1 MLSREKY
8 GLWPE
13 GWPKSGMSND
23 KTGLDL
29 PEAPVSAEA
38 PVDQGL
44 LLDIES
50 EALPLVIVE
59 PGEPSPADDPDS
71 DSVIMQLGDLLPDSL
86 GEVVL
91 FMGEDVSVNI
101 LTHETITG
109 FGIADPH
116 VTATGV
122 DVTGL
127 HFYSFEGGLTV
138 YSSSDI
144 LIINDP
150 NVG

>member
-1 MLSREKY
+1 
-8 GLWPE
+8 
-13 GWPKSGMSND
+13 MSNE
-23 KTGLDL
+23 KTGVDL
-29 PEAPVSAEA
+29 SQALVSAEA
-38 PVDQGL
+38 PIEEPLNLEVDT
-44 LLDIES
+44 ER
-50 EALPLVIVE
+50 LPLIIVE
-59 PGEPSPADDPDS
+59 PGAPSPADDIDS
-71 DSVIMQLGDLLPDSL
+71 DSVVLELGDLLPDSS

-116 VTATGV
+116 VTASGV

-138 YSSSDI
+138 YSASDV

-150 NVG
+150 NAA

>member
-1 MLSREKY
+1 M
-8 GLWPE
+8 G
-13 GWPKSGMSND
+13 ND
-23 KTGLDL
+23 KTIVDL

-38 PVDQGL
+38 AAEHSLVLGAAT
-44 LLDIES
+44 EK
-50 EALPLVIVE
+50 LPLVIVE
-59 PGEPSPADDPDS
+59 PGTPSPGDDLDS
-71 DSVIMQLGDLLPDSL
+71 DSVVLQLGDLLPDSL

-91 FMGEDVSVNI
+91 FMGEDVSVNL
-101 LTHETITG
+101 LTRETITG

-127 HFYSFEGGLTV
+127 HFYSFESGLTI
-138 YSSSDI
+138 YSASDI

-150 NVG
+150 NAA

>member
-1 MLSREKY
+1 
-8 GLWPE
+8 
-13 GWPKSGMSND
+13 MSNE
-23 KTGLDL
+23 KTDLDL
-29 PEAPVSAEA
+29 PQAPVSAQAAGEEVLHLS
-38 PVDQGL
+38 VDN
-44 LLDIES
+44 DK
-50 EALPLVIVE
+50 LPLVIVE
-59 PGEPSPADDPDS
+59 PGAPSPADDPDS
-71 DSVIMQLGDLLPDSL
+71 DSVVLELDDLLPDSS

-101 LTHETITG
+101 LTHETLTR

-116 VTATGV
+116 VTASGV

-138 YSSSDI
+138 YSASDI

-150 NVG
+150 NAT

>member
-1 MLSREKY
+1 MASEKI
-8 GLWPE
+8 
-13 GWPKSGMSND
+13 
-23 KTGLDL
+23 TLDL

-38 PVDQGL
+38 Q
-44 LLDIES
+44 IEHGF
-50 EALPLVIVE
+50 ALPADGPKLPLLIVE
-59 PGEPSPADDPDS
+59 PGAQPPAEMDPDS
-71 DSVIMQLGDLLPDSL
+71 VLLQLGDLLPDSS

-91 FMGEDVSVNI
+91 FTGEDVSVNL
-101 LTHETITG
+101 LTRETITG

-127 HFYSFEGGLTV
+127 HFYSFESGLTV
-138 YSSSDI
+138 YSVNDI

-150 NVG
+150 NAA

>member
-1 MLSREKY
+1 
-8 GLWPE
+8 
-13 GWPKSGMSND
+13 MSNE
-23 KTGLDL
+23 KTGIDL
-29 PEAPVSAEA
+29 PQAPVSAEA
-38 PVDQGL
+38 PNEEPLNLQIDT
-44 LLDIES
+44 DK
-50 EALPLVIVE
+50 LPLIIVE
-59 PGEPSPADDPDS
+59 PGAPSPADDLS
-71 DSVIMQLGDLLPDSL
+71 DSVVLELGDLLPDSS

-101 LTHETITG
+101 MTHETITG

-116 VTATGV
+116 ITASGV

-138 YSSSDI
+138 YSASDI

-150 NVG
+150 NAA

>member
-1 MLSREKY
+1 M
-8 GLWPE
+8 GNV
-13 GWPKSGMSND
+13 KSIV
-23 KTGLDL
+23 DL
-29 PEAPVSAEA
+29 PLAPVSAEA
-38 PVDQGL
+38 QTEHGL
-44 LLDIES
+44 LLGS
-50 EALPLVIVE
+50 ETAKLPLVIVE
-59 PGEPSPADDPDS
+59 PGASPPGDLEA
-71 DSVIMQLGDLLPDSL
+71 DSVLLQLGDLLPDSS

-91 FMGEDVSVNI
+91 FMGEDVSVNL

-127 HFYSFEGGLTV
+127 HFYSFESGLTV
-138 YSSSDI
+138 YSVSDI

-150 NVG
+150 NAA

>member
-1 MLSREKY
+1 M
-8 GLWPE
+8 
-13 GWPKSGMSND
+13 NDD
-23 KTGLDL
+23 KTGIDL
-29 PEAPVSAEA
+29 PQAPVSAEA
-38 PVDQGL
+38 PAEESLNLHVDT
-44 LLDIES
+44 EK
-50 EALPLVIVE
+50 LPLIIVE
-59 PGEPSPADDPDS
+59 PGAPSPADDMS
-71 DSVIMQLGDLLPDSL
+71 ADSVILDLGDLLPDSS

-116 VTATGV
+116 ITASGV

-138 YSSSDI
+138 YSASDI

-150 NVG
+150 NAA

>member
-1 MLSREKY
+1 
-8 GLWPE
+8 
-13 GWPKSGMSND
+13 MSKENTD
-23 KTGLDL
+23 LDL
-29 PEAPVSAEA
+29 PQAPVSAEA
-38 PVDQGL
+38 TTE
-44 LLDIES
+44 ES
-50 EALPLVIVE
+50 LNLQVEADKLPLIIVE
-59 PGEPSPADDPDS
+59 PGAPSPADDLS
-71 DSVIMQLGDLLPDSL
+71 ADSVVLELGDLLPDSS

-91 FMGEDVSVNI
+91 FMGDDVSVNI

-116 VTATGV
+116 ITASGV

-138 YSSSDI
+138 YSANDV

-150 NVG
+150 NAG

>member
-1 MLSREKY
+1 MGK
-8 GLWPE
+8 
-13 GWPKSGMSND
+13 D
-23 KTGLDL
+23 KTTVDL
-29 PEAPVSAEA
+29 PLAPVSAEA
-38 PVDQGL
+38 QDGHSLVLGN
-44 LLDIES
+44 
-50 EALPLVIVE
+50 EAEKLPLVIVE
-59 PGEPSPADDPDS
+59 PGGQSPAALDPDS
-71 DSVIMQLGDLLPDSL
+71 VVLELGDLLPDSS

-91 FMGEDVSVNI
+91 FMGEDVSVNL
-101 LTHETITG
+101 LTRETITG

-138 YSSSDI
+138 YTASDI

-150 NVG
+150 NAA

>member
-1 MLSREKY
+1 MDSE
-8 GLWPE
+8 
-13 GWPKSGMSND
+13 
-23 KTGLDL
+23 L
-29 PEAPVSAEA
+29 PQAPVSAEA
-38 PVDQGL
+38 PAEESLNLQ
-44 LLDIES
+44 IE
-50 EALPLVIVE
+50 ADKLPLIIVE
-59 PGEPSPADDPDS
+59 PGAPSPADDLS
-71 DSVIMQLGDLLPDSL
+71 ADSVLLELGDLLPDSS

-116 VTATGV
+116 VTASGV

-138 YSSSDI
+138 YSASDV

-150 NVG
+150 NVA

>member
-1 MLSREKY
+1 M
-8 GLWPE
+8 G
-13 GWPKSGMSND
+13 ND
-23 KTGLDL
+23 KTLVDLGQALFGAETPAGHGLVL
-29 PEAPVSAEA
+29 GGET
-38 PVDQGL
+38 GK
-44 LLDIES
+44 
-50 EALPLVIVE
+50 LPLVIVE
-59 PGEPSPADDPDS
+59 PGAPSPGDDPDS
-71 DSVIMQLGDLLPDSL
+71 DSVVLPLGDLLPDSD

-91 FMGEDVSVNI
+91 FMGEDVSVNL
-101 LTHETITG
+101 LTRETITG

-138 YSSSDI
+138 YSASDI

-150 NVG
+150 NAG

>member
-1 MLSREKY
+1 M
-8 GLWPE
+8 
-13 GWPKSGMSND
+13 ND
-23 KTGLDL
+23 DKAAIDL
-29 PEAPVSAEA
+29 PQAPVSAEA
-38 PVDQGL
+38 PA
-44 LLDIES
+44 E
-50 EALPLVIVE
+50 EALNLHVDTDKLPLIIVE
-59 PGEPSPADDPDS
+59 PGAPSPADDLAA
-71 DSVIMQLGDLLPDSL
+71 DSVVLELGDLLPDSS

-101 LTHETITG
+101 MTHETITG

-116 VTATGV
+116 VTASGV

-138 YSSSDI
+138 YSASDI

-150 NVG
+150 NAA

>member
-1 MLSREKY
+1 MVA
-8 GLWPE
+8 
-13 GWPKSGMSND
+13 MSND
-23 KTGLDL
+23 KTLVDL
-29 PEAPVSAEA
+29 AQAPFGAEA
-38 PVDQGL
+38 PTEYGL
-44 LLDIES
+44 VLDAET
-50 EALPLVIVE
+50 ERLPLVIVE
-59 PGEPSPADDPDS
+59 PGAPSPGDDA
-71 DSVIMQLGDLLPDSL
+71 DSVLLQLGDLLPDSS

-91 FMGEDVSVNI
+91 FMGEDVSVNL
-101 LTHETITG
+101 LTRETITG

-138 YSSSDI
+138 YSASDI

-150 NVG
+150 NAG

>member
-1 MLSREKY
+1 MT
-8 GLWPE
+8 
-13 GWPKSGMSND
+13 ND

-50 EALPLVIVE
+50 ETLPLVIVE
-59 PGEPSPADDPDS
+59 PGAPSPADDPDS

-138 YSSSDI
+138 YSASDI